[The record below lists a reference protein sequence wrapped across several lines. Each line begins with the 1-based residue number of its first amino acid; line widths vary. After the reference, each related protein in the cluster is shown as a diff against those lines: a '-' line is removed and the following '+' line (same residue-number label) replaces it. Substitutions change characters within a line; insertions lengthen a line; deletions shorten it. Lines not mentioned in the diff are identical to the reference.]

1 MGTATARRVVAPVP
15 EHGGDALIGLERQ
28 LADLAAEVRGWTADL
43 KGVPAAVVLAH
54 KLSGEMSEVL
64 ARLSLLEDGA
74 AAEPQTRQ
82 PRLEFAPQLRWHEL
96 DEAGRD
102 QAVARIG
109 EWVDSVYRQ
118 QFPRAGDIAPCW
130 ADHPVCVVV
139 LDVLSQMHAALYHGT
154 KRSWGLVHNQ
164 GELYVRFGREITA
177 LVHDELAGCKYGQ
190 HTTSPSLTGGG
201 GRG

>member
-1 MGTATARRVVAPVP
+1 MP
-15 EHGGDALIGLERQ
+15 EHEGDALIGLERQ
-28 LADLAAEVRGWTADL
+28 LEDLAAEVRGWTADL

-54 KLSGEMSEVL
+54 KLSGEMSDVL

-74 AAEPQTRQ
+74 AAEPQTRE
-82 PRLEFAPQLRWHEL
+82 PRLEFAPQMRWHEL

-102 QAVARIG
+102 QAVTRIRQ
-109 EWVDSVYRQ
+109 WVDTVYRQ

-130 ADHPVCVVV
+130 QEHPVCVVL

-154 KRSWGLVHNQ
+154 NRSWGLVHNQ
-164 GELYVRFGREITA
+164 AEMYVRFGREITA
-177 LVHDELAGCKYGQ
+177 LVREELAGCKYGQ
-190 HTTSPSLTGGG
+190 HAASPSLTGGG

>member
-1 MGTATARRVVAPVP
+1 MP
-15 EHGGDALIGLERQ
+15 EHEGDALVRLEHQ
-28 LADLAAEVRGWTADL
+28 LEDLAGEVRGWTADL

-64 ARLSLLEDGA
+64 ARLSLLEDRA
-74 AAEPQTRQ
+74 TEPETREL
-82 PRLEFAPQLRWHEL
+82 RLKFAPQMRWHEL
-96 DEAGRD
+96 DEAGRAE
-102 QAVARIG
+102 AVARIRA
-109 EWVDSVYRQ
+109 WVDTVYRQ

-130 ADHPVCVVV
+130 ADHPVCVVL
-139 LDVLSQMHAALYHGT
+139 LDVLSQLHAALYHGT

-164 GELYVRFGREITA
+164 AELYVRFGREITA

-190 HTTSPSLTGGG
+190 HAVGPSWVGGG

>member
-1 MGTATARRVVAPVP
+1 MP
-15 EHGGDALIGLERQ
+15 EHQGHALIGLERQ

-54 KLSGEMSEVL
+54 KLSGEMSDVL

-74 AAEPQTRQ
+74 AAEPDTRE

-96 DEAGRD
+96 DQAGRAE
-102 QAVARIG
+102 AVARVRA
-109 EWVDSVYRQ
+109 WVDSVYRQ

-130 ADHPVCVVV
+130 AEHPVCVVL

-154 KRSWGLVHNQ
+154 KRSWGVVHNQ

-177 LVHDELAGCKYGQ
+177 LVREELAGCKYGQ
-190 HTTSPSLTGGG
+190 HTERHALAGGG